1 MNRLTSAAL
10 AVVLVVA
17 SGAFAFA
24 ADAPASAPA
33 NAPSGTSA
41 VAAHPNAAAQAAARR
56 DKATPVEAR
65 MTHALN
71 LLEAN
76 GYGDFS
82 DFRQDGKN
90 FDATVTRS
98 GRQFTVVV
106 DPDADQVSQ
115 QG

>member
-1 MNRLTSAAL
+1 
-10 AVVLVVA
+10 
-17 SGAFAFA
+17 
-24 ADAPASAPA
+24 
-33 NAPSGTSA
+33 
-41 VAAHPNAAAQAAARR
+41 
-56 DKATPVEAR
+56 VEAR